1 MKGPLLRTS
10 QHVINE
16 GPVDIF
22 TTRAYEVEQSIVILN
37 VVPVVNQAF
46 INHFPVTGLTQHHEP
61 AHNRYGFAP
70 LTGRHRCFLIRS
82 TKTCN
87 SSVPSPL

>member
-1 MKGPLLRTS
+1 MKGSLLRTA

-16 GPVDIF
+16 GPVNIF
-22 TTRAYEVEQSIVILN
+22 TTRAYKVEQGIVVLN

-61 AHNRYGFAP
+61 AHNRDGFAP
-70 LTGRHRCFLIRS
+70 LTCRHRFLLIRS
-82 TKTCN
+82 TKTWN
-87 SSVPSPL
+87 PSFPSPL

>member
-22 TTRAYEVEQSIVILN
+22 TTRAYEVEQRIVILN
-37 VVPVVNQAF
+37 VVPVVTQAF
-46 INHFPVTGLTQHHEP
+46 INHFLVTGLTQHHEP

-70 LTGRHRCFLIRS
+70 LTGRHRFFLIRS
-82 TKTCN
+82 PKT
-87 SSVPSPL
+87 